1 MNEILTLSNETEI
14 KPSGNGKA
22 TWVRLLN
29 VGSEVFDGKK
39 MRMMS
44 SDFIKSVVAEWRKA
58 QYSFDLIAKENET
71 KPYRFPVKINHKTD
85 GSRKGD
91 IVDVKINNNALY
103 AKAEWTEE
111 ALKAIES
118 NDYQHVSVGIW
129 PEYTNERG
137 ETFGPLIAEF
147 SITEYPRI
155 QSIGTIQDTM
165 LLELSQIKDVNMST
179 VTREDLDKLELEREK
194 EELRKMQEEKEELEK
209 KAALMEASEDA
220 PKDEEPKDEPKE
232 EKTEM
237 SEEMQAFKD
246 MIKAEILEEVR
257 EMPQPKEEE
266 KAEEKEEEAP
276 EVEMSNDE
284 PKEEVTVELSVNA
297 ELTKQ
302 ILMGVQG
309 MLEEFK
315 AEFKKPLKTTEVGF
329 EGSNPKE
336 MTKEELVDKY
346 ISEGMDMASAVKK
359 AFKK

>member
-22 TWVRLLN
+22 TWVKLLN

-39 MRMMS
+39 MRMMQE
-44 SDFIKSVVAEWRKA
+44 DYIKRVVAEWRKA
-58 QYSFDLIAKENET
+58 QYSFDLIAKENDS
-71 KPYRFPVKINHKTD
+71 KPYRFPVKINHRTD

-129 PEYTNERG
+129 PEYTNEKG

-179 VTREDLDKLELEREK
+179 VTKEDLEKLELEREK

-209 KAALMEASEDA
+209 KAELMEASED
-220 PKDEEPKDEPKE
+220 EPKE
-232 EKTEM
+232 EKYEM
-237 SEEMQAFKD
+237 SEEMQALKD
-246 MIKAEILEEVR
+246 MIKAEIMEEVK
-257 EMPQPKEEE
+257 EMLQPKEEE

-276 EVEMSNDE
+276 AEMSNV
-284 PKEEVTVELSVNA
+284 KEETVELSVNTEVA
-297 ELTKQ
+297 KQ

-329 EGSNPKE
+329 EGSNPTE
-336 MTKEELVDKY
+336 MTREQKVDKY
-346 ISEGMDMASAVKK
+346 MSEGMDMATAIKK
-359 AFKK
+359 AFKG

>member
-129 PEYTNERG
+129 PEYTNEKG
-137 ETFGPLIAEF
+137 ETFGPLITEF

-209 KAALMEASEDA
+209 KAELMEASED
-220 PKDEEPKDEPKE
+220 EPKEEPKE

-237 SEEMQAFKD
+237 SEEMQALKD
-246 MIKAEILEEVR
+246 MIKAEIMEEVR
-257 EMPQPKEEE
+257 EMLQPKEEE
-266 KAEEKEEEAP
+266 KAEEKEEEEAP
-276 EVEMSNDE
+276 AEMSNDV
-284 PKEEVTVELSVNA
+284 KEETVELSVNA
-297 ELTKQ
+297 EVAKQ

-336 MTKEELVDKY
+336 MTKEEMVDKY

-359 AFKK
+359 AFRK

>member
-194 EELRKMQEEKEELEK
+194 EELKKMQEEKEELEK
-209 KAALMEASEDA
+209 KAELMEASEDA
-220 PKDEEPKDEPKE
+220 PKEEEPKE

-237 SEEMQAFKD
+237 SEEMQALKD
-246 MIKAEILEEVR
+246 MIKAEIMEEVKA
-257 EMPQPKEEE
+257 MLAPKE
-266 KAEEKEEEAP
+266 
-276 EVEMSNDE
+276 D
-284 PKEEVTVELSVNA
+284 KEEVTVELSVNA

-359 AFKK
+359 AFRK